1 MGLLDIFKR
10 KRKIVDELFGEL
22 GYTKFSN
29 SLKNFYDGEVT
40 LDSQKVGL
48 NLDADESGPTKE
60 QKDFYIKLRD
70 SYPTIKKDIIIPFL
84 KKELEQWEENEII
97 DFDKEFSLDGISIS
111 RITDKPVEWS
121 LTLYSL
127 KIQHYVTIE
136 FVDLN
141 PQEGVAVDG

>member
-10 KRKIVDELFGEL
+10 KRKIRDELFGEL
-22 GYTKFSN
+22 GYTKFSD

-40 LDSQKVGL
+40 FNSQKMGVS
-48 NLDADESGPTKE
+48 LDADENGPTKE
-60 QKDFYIKLRD
+60 QKEFYLKLRE
-70 SYPTIKKDIIIPFL
+70 SYPNIKKDILITFL
-84 KKELEQWEENEII
+84 RKELEQWEDNEVI
-97 DFDKEFSLDGISIS
+97 DFDTEFTLDGISIS

-127 KIQHYVTIE
+127 KIHHYVTIE
-136 FVDLN
+136 FVDFT

>member
-10 KRKIVDELFGEL
+10 KRKIRDELFGEL

-29 SLKNFYDGEVT
+29 SLKNFYDGEVSF
-40 LDSQKVGL
+40 DSQKMGVS
-48 NLDADESGPTKE
+48 LDADENGPTKE
-60 QKDFYIKLRD
+60 QKDFYLKIRD
-70 SYPTIKKDIIIPFL
+70 NYPTIKKDIIIPFL
-84 KKELEQWEENEII
+84 NKELEQWEENKII
-97 DFDKEFSLDGISIS
+97 DFDKEFTLDGISIS

-127 KIQHYVTIE
+127 KIHHYVTIE
-136 FVDLN
+136 FVDLT